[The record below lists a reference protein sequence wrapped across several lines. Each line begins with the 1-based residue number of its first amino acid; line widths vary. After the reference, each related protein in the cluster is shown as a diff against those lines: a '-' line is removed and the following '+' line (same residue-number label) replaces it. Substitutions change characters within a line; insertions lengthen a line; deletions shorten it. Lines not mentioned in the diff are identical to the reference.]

1 MVNHVKNISI
11 WLDQFSATYDLIVLT
26 GDFKVEPEEENKL
39 DLANIYNLKNLVK
52 QENML

>member
-1 MVNHVKNISI
+1 MKNTSI
-11 WLDQFSATYDLIVLT
+11 WLDPFSATYDKLVLT
-26 GDFKVEPEEENKL
+26 DDFKLGPEKENKL